1 MQRLVYRLSL
11 VFIFSVAWEGLVRLP
26 GIGTLAKLVG
36 LALGLCWVTNA
47 IMTGRIRRPDPFVF
61 AAGAFVVWVA
71 LSVFWSADETRSIHH
86 VFTWVQALGLV
97 VVLWDV
103 YRTRAAVRAG
113 LQAYVLGAYVAV
125 GGAIANY
132 FGSNPFYTHY
142 DRFSVGDTNPDGFG
156 FIIALGI
163 PVAWYLASS
172 VGTTRAQRRFRALN
186 FAFIPAAFLG
196 LALSGT
202 RTAAVAAGVG
212 MVFGLAS
219 LTRLRPAAR
228 IAILLVLAYAFFA
241 LLPVVAPLKSFQRL
255 GTTAT
260 EATQGDLNGRIDQW
274 RQGLDSFWQHP
285 FIGVG
290 TDMYRSVNTLGK
302 VAHNSFVSILVELG
316 LVGIVL
322 FGIVLLTVVLN
333 ALGQPRW
340 DRNFWLTVL
349 VVWTLGA
356 STLTWEYRKTTW
368 VFFTLLVAG
377 AAVARSERASRAAGF
392 AETASGVAGRDLAG
406 GHPVHASMGAAR

>member
-1 MQRLVYRLSL
+1 MERLVYRLSL
-11 VFIFSVAWEGLVRLP
+11 VFIFSVAWEGLVRFP

-36 LALGLCWVTNA
+36 LTLGLCWAANA

-61 AAGAFVVWVA
+61 AAGAFVMWVA
-71 LSVFWSADETRSIHH
+71 LSVFWSADETRSILH

-97 VVLWDV
+97 IVLWDV

-142 DRFSVGDTNPDGFG
+142 DRFSLGDTNPDGFG

-172 VGTTRAQRRFRALN
+172 VGTTRAQRMLRALN
-186 FAFIPAAFLG
+186 FVFIPAAFLG

-212 MVFGLAS
+212 MVFGLVS
-219 LTRLRPAAR
+219 LTRLRPVAR
-228 IAILLVLAYAFFA
+228 IAILLALVYAFYA

-260 EATQGDLNGRIDQW
+260 EATQGDLNGRLDQW
-274 RQGLDSFWQHP
+274 RQGLESFGQHP

-290 TDMYRSVNTLGK
+290 TDMYRSVNTLDK

-316 LVGIVL
+316 LIGFVL
-322 FGIVLLTVVLN
+322 FGVVLATVVLH

-368 VFFTLLVAG
+368 VFFTLLVAS
-377 AAVARSERASRAAGF
+377 AAVARSERASRRAAS
-392 AETASGVAGRDLAG
+392 AELATASGATGGDLAHAGIG
-406 GHPVHASMGAAR
+406 GAR